1 MRSCLFE
8 SIARKRQKLSIGYDA
23 GMSLVD
29 NEGNVYF
36 YLDDD
41 SSFVLPSSYLSLL
54 VLLRQ
59 NDLHGSC

>member
-1 MRSCLFE
+1 
-8 SIARKRQKLSIGYDA
+8 
-23 GMSLVD
+23 VD

-59 NDLHGSC
+59 NDLHGSCAF